1 MFVVKLAG
9 RGREEGVGFVF
20 VASFFETGPDCH
32 SLPELFCPVSSE
44 QEELALLSLLIVRWY
59 VF

>member
-1 MFVVKLAG
+1 MT
-9 RGREEGVGFVF
+9 GREEGEGF

-44 QEELALLSLLIVRWY
+44 QEELALLSLLMVRWY